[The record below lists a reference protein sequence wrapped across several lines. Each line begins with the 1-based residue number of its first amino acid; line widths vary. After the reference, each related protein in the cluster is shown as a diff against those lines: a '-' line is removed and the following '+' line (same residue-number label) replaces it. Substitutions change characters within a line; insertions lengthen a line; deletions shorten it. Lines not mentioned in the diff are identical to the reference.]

1 MRQWGEKPAWAS
13 WDSNHNSSL
22 RIPHCDLTPRGGLVN
37 YSPNAKLAGCKLMKR
52 MHSQTIVKAS
62 LLCAAL
68 SLLAAGCGTTP
79 PPPTR
84 GSVVPW
90 TIKITKV
97 TPASVEVDLFGVNKT
112 DDAYWRNSVQMD
124 AYWKPKSP
132 IRQSAIDRYEA
143 KTTRFDTPGPFVLD
157 GRDPVWKKW
166 SGYGSYELAIMAN
179 LPGTFPNPAADPRRL
194 FLPLGKKEWDA
205 KGRTLEIEILEG
217 QIRVLTPPRP

>member
-1 MRQWGEKPAWAS
+1 M
-13 WDSNHNSSL
+13 
-22 RIPHCDLTPRGGLVN
+22 
-37 YSPNAKLAGCKLMKR
+37 KLM
-52 MHSQTIVKAS
+52 HAQTIVKTS
-62 LLCAAL
+62 LLCAAF
-68 SLLAAGCGTTP
+68 SLLAAGCASHST
-79 PPPTR
+79 PPTR

-143 KTTRFDTPGPFVLD
+143 KTTRFDTPGPFVLNSTNL
-157 GRDPVWKKW
+157 VWKKW

-194 FLPLGKKEWDA
+194 FLLLGKKEWP
-205 KGRTLEIEILEG
+205 GRTLEIEILEG
-217 QIRVLTPPRP
+217 QIRVLTPPKP